1 MAAAWTTM
9 VATGACVIAVAST
22 ASAASPARRY
32 ALVWTRSEGAEA
44 CPDARSIEEALQKA
58 LGPISFVPRDKAEL
72 VIEAAVRKR
81 ETLRAD
87 LALRDAAMRLQGER
101 TLESDDATCGELV
114 KSVALVAAVM
124 IDPEAAA
131 NAAEIAPPPV
141 EPVPATTPP
150 AVESPP
156 ASPTPDESVAP
167 PRTRR
172 STVLAPVAAVATGM
186 LPTVA
191 TGFGIDVWY
200 RAQRHA
206 MFGVGLRYWSSQ
218 TVQIAGTSAG
228 GDFQLID
235 SIVSFCPVRAE
246 WNALEL
252 VGCGQL
258 DLGLLLAK
266 GFGGTATG
274 VARRPLVAPGA
285 AARIAYAFTDRFE
298 LAASGAVE
306 VPFRRDE
313 FQYQRPDRSI
323 ALFEQSPVSA
333 RLEIGL
339 GYAW

>member
-1 MAAAWTTM
+1 M

-22 ASAASPARRY
+22 ASAAPPARRY

-81 ETLRAD
+81 DTLRAD
-87 LALRDAAMRLQGER
+87 LTLRDATMRLQGER
-101 TLESDDATCGELV
+101 SLESDDATCGELV

-124 IDPEAAA
+124 IDPETAA
-131 NAAEIAPPPV
+131 NGGAEIAPPAV
-141 EPVPATTPP
+141 EPEPATTPP
-150 AVESPP
+150 VTEPA
-156 ASPTPDESVAP
+156 ASPAPAESAAP
-167 PRTRR
+167 PRTPR

-206 MFGVGLRYWSSQ
+206 MFGVGLRYWGSQ
-218 TVQIAGTSAG
+218 SVEIAGRSAG

-285 AARIAYAFTDRFE
+285 QVRIAYAWADRFE

-333 RLEIGL
+333 RFEIGL